1 MPGNRVNVY
10 AFTRSFAAAGALIL
24 VHVISLLIFAGP
36 PASAHGVGHLLG
48 RDIGIAVIAA
58 LVIGFVARRSRT
70 AWGWGRYVLFVFLV
84 ALGVSVFLVLGQIG
98 KTQ

>member
-10 AFTRSFAAAGALIL
+10 PFTRSFAVAGALIL

-70 AWGWGRYVLFVFLV
+70 AWSWGRYVLFVFLV
-84 ALGVSVFLVLGQIG
+84 ACGVSVFIALGQMG